1 MDTLIFIYR
10 LACCLAFAKIDK
22 YVMINAHHELIL
34 IRARNDNNCIMGD
47 PEPKLE
53 LFKIQWRMP
62 HVMLNEINKLSMLRA
77 LESERHLSMSFR
89 SWDLYEYYLL
99 PSTTKH
105 SWGIKITQLE
115 KPRHVIFALQTSRK
129 NNMTTHKTYFD
140 NCKLINVK
148 LYLNSEFF
156 LYDDLNLDFDAESL
170 FWYTLFWYVCTFP
183 YILLLNFKWKKWNI
197 IQIL

>member
-10 LACCLAFAKIDK
+10 LACCLAKIDK

-62 HVMLNEINKLSMLRA
+62 HVMLNEINRLSMLRA

-105 SWGIKITQLE
+105 SWGIKMVTQLE

-140 NCKLINVK
+140 TCKLINVK

-170 FWYTLFWYVCTFP
+170 F
-183 YILLLNFKWKKWNI
+183 
-197 IQIL
+197 